1 MTSTEELGS
10 ALQEELEKAK
20 STLKGVDES
29 LQRFLGRDPNEQR

>member
-29 LQRFLGRDPNEQR
+29 LKKVLGRDPNDSR